1 MKTETGAGDGFSKVI
16 HLRSLPDDVT
26 IEEIVQLG
34 FRYLKYGKIT
44 EFLSLKVRIINSVVS
59 YQFFEDILRPAVVI
73 VIQRERNV
81 GE

>member
-44 EFLSLKVRIINSVVS
+44 EFLSLKVRMIWVQLTRDFYYGLNRK
-59 YQFFEDILRPAVVI
+59 DDHLPL
-73 VIQRERNV
+73 
-81 GE
+81 G

>member
-1 MKTETGAGDGFSKVI
+1 MKTESGGGVGVGGDGLSKVI

-44 EFLSLKVRIINSVVS
+44 EFLSLKVKSV
-59 YQFFEDILRPAVVI
+59 E
-73 VIQRERNV
+73 V
-81 GE
+81 GSRGTCST